1 MAIFRPGERH
11 RYHNILKR
19 KKGKRDVSASLDLTA
34 MVDMFTVLVVF
45 LLQNY
50 SATGEIIY
58 IPKEVTLPVASS
70 VKELKPAIVVTI
82 SSKEILVDRDPV
94 ASFEEVQA
102 LGPDNWMIPTLFEKV
117 KLALEKAKA
126 DQDSKLQNRLR
137 NVLQTDLPAEEVT
150 WDKVTIQ
157 ADKGV
162 DVLTVKKVMATVKE
176 AGGGQMNFA
185 VTKQTND
192 ANSN

>member
-1 MAIFRPGERH
+1 MAIYRPGERF

-19 KKGKRDVSASLDLTA
+19 KKGKREATATLDLTA

-58 IPKEVTLPVASS
+58 IPKEVTLPKAAA

-82 SSKEILVDRDPV
+82 SSKEVLIDRNPV
-94 ASFEEVQA
+94 ATFEEVQA
-102 LGPDNWMIPTLFEKV
+102 LGPDNWMIPGLYENV
-117 KLALEKAKA
+117 KAALEKAKA
-126 DQDSKLQNRLR
+126 EHDSKLQNKIR
-137 NVLQTDLPAEEVT
+137 NVLQGDAAVEEVV

-185 VTKQTND
+185 VTKLSND

>member
-1 MAIFRPGERH
+1 MAIYRPGERF

-19 KKGKRDVSASLDLTA
+19 KKGKRDPTASLDLTA

-58 IPKEVTLPVASS
+58 IPKEVTLPKAAS
-70 VKELKPAIVVTI
+70 VKELKPAIVVTV
-82 SSKEILVDRDPV
+82 SAKEVLIDRTPV
-94 ASFEEVQA
+94 ATFEEIQA
-102 LGPDNWMIPTLFEKV
+102 LGPDNWMIPSLYDNV
-117 KLALEKAKA
+117 KAALDKAKA
-126 DQDSKLQNRLR
+126 EHEAKLQNRIR
-137 NVLQTDLPAEEVT
+137 NVLQGETPIEEVN

-185 VTKQTND
+185 VTKMTND